1 MMNIGNVVRRFR
13 EKAGLS
19 IARLAAKSE
28 TSPDYIF
35 RIEHGI
41 AKNIG
46 IEKLGKIAKALE
58 VDLADLIKDSR
69 AA

>member
-1 MMNIGNVVRRFR
+1 MQVIHKGA
-13 EKAGLS
+13 E
-19 IARLAAKSE
+19 I
-28 TSPDYIF
+28 SPDYIF
-35 RIEHGI
+35 RIESGKV
-41 AKNIG
+41 KNIG